1 MWKIEYSAQAA
12 RQLQKLDNSVRGV
25 VEKFIERLPN
35 YPNPRDIGRA
45 LTGQYAGLWRYR
57 VGDYRL
63 VCSIHDEVLIVEVV
77 NIGHR
82 SKVYKG

>member
-1 MWKIEYSAQAA
+1 MWKVEYSTQAS
-12 RQLQKLDNSVRGV
+12 RQLRKLDNSVRV
-25 VEKFIERLPN
+25 LIERFVERLPE
-35 YPNPRDIGRA
+35 YPNPRDIGKV

-63 VCSIHDEVLIVEVV
+63 ICSIHDEVLIVEVV

-82 SKVYKG
+82 SKVYQG

>member
-1 MWKIEYSAQAA
+1 MWKVEYSTQAS
-12 RQLQKLDNSVRGV
+12 RQLRKLDNSVRV
-25 VEKFIERLPN
+25 LIERFVERLPE
-35 YPNPRDIGRA
+35 YPNPRDIGKE

-63 VCSIHDEVLIVEVV
+63 ICSIHDEVLIVEVV

-82 SKVYKG
+82 SKVYQG